1 MPHCELSV
9 IDYSQRMD
17 EWFAALLKETMRPA
31 QEDAE
36 ILRAI
41 MKRVL
46 DEFQL
51 EKEGCD
57 LPKAHAN
64 RQVRE
69 EPMRGF
75 IHGPPGTGK
84 SRLIYWI
91 RRLFTEALG
100 WEHGVQFLCVAFQNR
115 VAHAMGGVTCHA
127 GGDITVGGGDKGLDH
142 TDIDVL
148 FTRNQDLRWLLF
160 D

>member
-17 EWFAALLKETMRPA
+17 EWFAALLKDTMRPA

-57 LPKAHAN
+57 LPRAHAN

-100 WEHGVQFLCVAFQNR
+100 WEHGKQFLCVAFQNR
-115 VAHAMGGVTCHA
+115 VAHAMGGVQAPLNPPPFWEPFPTPPPELPVLPLA
-127 GGDITVGGGDKGLDH
+127 FPFPFGG
-142 TDIDVL
+142 
-148 FTRNQDLRWLLF
+148 
-160 D
+160 

>member
-46 DEFQL
+46 D
-51 EKEGCD
+51 
-57 LPKAHAN
+57 
-64 RQVRE
+64 
-69 EPMRGF
+69 
-75 IHGPPGTGK
+75 
-84 SRLIYWI
+84 
-91 RRLFTEALG
+91 
-100 WEHGVQFLCVAFQNR
+100 
-115 VAHAMGGVTCHA
+115 
-127 GGDITVGGGDKGLDH
+127 
-142 TDIDVL
+142 
-148 FTRNQDLRWLLF
+148 
-160 D
+160 

>member
-1 MPHCELSV
+1 
-9 IDYSQRMD
+9 
-17 EWFAALLKETMRPA
+17 
-31 QEDAE
+31 
-36 ILRAI
+36 
-41 MKRVL
+41 
-46 DEFQL
+46 
-51 EKEGCD
+51 
-57 LPKAHAN
+57 
-64 RQVRE
+64 
-69 EPMRGF
+69 MRGF

-115 VAHAMGGVTCHA
+115 VAPAMGGVTCHA

-160 D
+160 DEVGMIGDALLGTFEKHLTDAAKISRSLKSSCGQIPQALRASEPQVLRYLRPSGPEGKL